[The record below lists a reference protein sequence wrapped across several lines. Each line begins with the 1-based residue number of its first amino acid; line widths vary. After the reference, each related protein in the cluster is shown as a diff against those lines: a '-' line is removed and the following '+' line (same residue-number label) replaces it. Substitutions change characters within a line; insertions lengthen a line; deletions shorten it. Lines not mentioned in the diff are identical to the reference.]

1 MSVYTA
7 KFGLGASVL
16 RLEDNALLKGEGR
29 FTDDL
34 AYDGLLHAYVL
45 RSPVASGTFKINS
58 VEDAKAA
65 PGVHLVLTAEDIT
78 HLNDLPPQALI
89 PGEDGK
95 KPVPHGIPLLCRE
108 RVRYV
113 GDAVAFIVAD
123 SRAEAQDASELIDIE
138 YDMEDAVI
146 AAGDALA
153 EGAPL
158 IWPDLASNK
167 AVTYRMGKRQD
178 ADAAFAKAAKVSRIE
193 FTNNRLVCNYMEP
206 RVAVGEWNEEE
217 DRFVLTTGTQGV
229 FAFQKIIAKDVFG
242 MEPEKLHVLTFDV
255 GGAFGPK
262 SFVYREHP
270 LVLEAAKR
278 LGRPVKWTGDR
289 TEHFLTDAQGRDNL
303 SVAEMA
309 MDENGRF
316 LALRV
321 RTAANFG
328 AYISQYGPFI
338 PYVGATMLTGVYDL
352 PAVDIEVACFYSNT
366 CPVDAYRGAG
376 RPEAALLLEKLAD
389 KCARDMGLGTDEIR
403 RRNFV
408 RPEQFPYKT
417 VLDRS
422 YDVGN
427 FEGHLESAL
436 EKSGWADFNARLET
450 SKSNGKIRG
459 IGLATYIECCAF
471 PGGEPVHLTLEKDG
485 TVTLDIGTQAG
496 GQGHA
501 TAYTQFVSD
510 KLNLPPE
517 KIKVIQGDTDRL
529 KSGGGT
535 GGSRSIPLGGVSAS
549 RAGEDLA
556 KKIRKLAADE
566 LEAAEAD
573 IEFDDGMARI
583 AGTDRELSFA
593 SIAAK
598 AKKPE
603 DLKGLGEFT
612 SEECTY
618 PNGSHICEVE
628 IDPETG
634 FLEITNYTVVD
645 DFGVVVNPM
654 LLGGQVH
661 GGIVQGIGQ
670 ALTEGTVYSAD
681 GQLITASFM
690 DYTMPRADDLPMF
703 DLHEHNVP
711 STINPLGIK
720 GAGEAGTIGATPAA
734 INAVTDALYRA
745 YGITHIEMPAT
756 PQRIWQAIQDA
767 G

>member
-1 MSVYTA
+1 MNVYTA

-16 RLEDNALLKGEGR
+16 RLEDNALLKGEGK

-34 AYDGLLHAYVL
+34 KFEGVLHGYVL
-45 RSPVASGTFKINS
+45 RSPVASGSFRINS
-58 VEDAKAA
+58 VEAA
-65 PGVHLVLTAEDIT
+65 RALPGVHLVLTAEDIA
-78 HLNDLPPQALI
+78 HLSDLPPQALI
-89 PGEDGK
+89 PGEDGR

-113 GDAVAFIVAD
+113 GDAIAFIVAE
-123 SRAEAQDASELIDIE
+123 SRALAQDAAELIDIDF
-138 YDMEDAVI
+138 DMEDAVI
-146 AAGDALA
+146 GADAALA
-153 EGAPL
+153 DGAPKV
-158 IWPDLASNK
+158 WPDLSSNA
-167 AVTYRMGKRQD
+167 AVTYRMGDRS
-178 ADAAFAKAAKVSRIE
+178 ASDAAFAKAAHVSRIE
-193 FTNNRLVCNYMEP
+193 FINNRLVCNYMEP
-206 RVAVGEWNEEE
+206 RSGVAEWKGEDEG
-217 DRFVLTTGTQGV
+217 FVLTTGTQGV
-229 FAFQKIIAKDVFG
+229 HGFQGILARDIFKIA
-242 MEPEKLHVLTFDV
+242 PEKIRVLTFDV

-262 SFVYREHP
+262 SFVYREYP
-270 LVLEAAKR
+270 LIMEAARR
-278 LGRPVKWTGDR
+278 LGRPVKWTSDR

-303 SVAEMA
+303 SIAEMA

-321 RTAANFG
+321 RTKASFG
-328 AYISQYGPFI
+328 AYISQFGPYI

-352 PAVDIEVACFYSNT
+352 PAIDIAVTCFYENA

-389 KCARDMGLGTDEIR
+389 QCARDLGLGADEIR

-408 RPEQFPYKT
+408 QPEQFPYKT
-417 VLDRS
+417 VLGRS

-427 FEGHLESAL
+427 FEQHLDAAL
-436 EKSGWADFNARLET
+436 EKAGWADFDARLKA
-450 SKSNGKIRG
+450 SKAQGKIRG

-471 PGGEPVHLTLEKDG
+471 PGGEPVHLTLESNG

-496 GQGHA
+496 GQGHL

-517 KIKVIQGDTDRL
+517 KIKVRQGDTSRL

-535 GGSRSIPLGGVSAS
+535 GGSRSIPLGGVSAA

-556 KKIRKLAADE
+556 KKIRKMAADE

-573 IEFDDGMARI
+573 IEFDDGIARI
-583 AGTDRELSFA
+583 AGTDRQVDFA
-593 SIAAK
+593 TLAGK
-598 AKKPE
+598 AKSPE

-612 SEECTY
+612 AEECTY
-618 PNGSHICEVE
+618 PNGTHICEVE

-634 FLEITNYTVVD
+634 ALEIVGYTVVD
-645 DFGVVVNPM
+645 DFGVVVNPI
-654 LLGGQVH
+654 LLQGQVH

-670 ALTEGTVYSAD
+670 ALTEGAVYAED
-681 GQLITASFM
+681 GQLLTASFM
-690 DYTMPRADDLPMF
+690 DYAMPRADNLPMF
-703 DLHEHNVP
+703 DWNGAHVP

-734 INAVTDALYRA
+734 LNAVTDALYRA
-745 YGITHIEMPAT
+745 YGISHIEMPAT
-756 PQRIWQAIQDA
+756 PQRIWQAIEA
-767 G
+767 AK